1 MKPFSIMTGTVGEPI
16 FIDRRTSTEDF
27 EKIRKNLEDIM
38 VKQAYDLDKRF
49 TDFRVE
55 QDLTPENFI
64 K

>member
-1 MKPFSIMTGTVGEPI
+1 MLHNTDKKTKI
-16 FIDRRTSTEDF
+16 EDF

-55 QDLTPENFI
+55 QDLTPENFE
-64 K
+64 KKARKL